1 MAEIPNLAGVAT
13 SDLVDKIG
21 TGRFEASYINWARTI
36 NLLHREAP
44 GWMVDYI
51 PAADGGLLHRSPVG
65 GYLLIGF
72 KHQDGT
78 TIPAVP
84 QAVMDNRNKSI
95 DFDSITSRDITDTQ
109 RRGMCMAAAMSFG
122 LAFEL
127 WAKMP
132 MESGYHSDSEVDEKK
147 TGQATAIPTR
157 QQAPSAVAAK
167 GSSPTEATFRDA
179 ATKMGVNTAVIDTL
193 VEKLNGAFAKGLET
207 LQKTTGEALN
217 AKYGAA
223 APQEKQTTASQW

>member
-21 TGRFEASYINWARTI
+21 TGRFEASYINWARTA
-36 NLLHREAP
+36 NLVHQHAP

-51 PAADGGLLHRSPVG
+51 PAADGGLLHRAPVG
-65 GYLLIGF
+65 GYLLIGW
-72 KHQDGT
+72 KHLDGT
-78 TIPAVP
+78 VVPAVP

-95 DFDSITSRDITDTQ
+95 DFDSISSRDITDTQ
-109 RRGMCMAAAMSFG
+109 RRGFCMGAAMTFG
-122 LAFEL
+122 LAYEL

-132 MESGYHSDSEVDEKK
+132 MESGYAAQGGEQDPK
-147 TGQATAIPTR
+147 ATTTATR
-157 QQAPSAVAAK
+157 QQAPSAAGAK
-167 GSSPTEATFRDA
+167 ASSPTEATFRDA

-217 AKYGAA
+217 AKYGAV
-223 APQEKQTTASQW
+223 APQEKKTTASQW

>member
-1 MAEIPNLAGVAT
+1 MAEIQNLAGVAT

-21 TGRFEASYINWARTI
+21 TGRFEASYINWARTA
-36 NLLHREAP
+36 NLLHQHAP

-78 TIPAVP
+78 TTPAVP

-109 RRGMCMAAAMSFG
+109 RRGMCMAAAMTFG

-132 MESGYHSDSEVDEKK
+132 MESGYAAQGGEQGPKETT
-147 TGQATAIPTR
+147 TGTP
-157 QQAPSAVAAK
+157 QQAPSAADAK
-167 GSSPTEATFRDA
+167 GSSPTEAAFREA

-217 AKYGAA
+217 AKYGSAA
-223 APQEKQTTASQW
+223 LKEKKTTASQW